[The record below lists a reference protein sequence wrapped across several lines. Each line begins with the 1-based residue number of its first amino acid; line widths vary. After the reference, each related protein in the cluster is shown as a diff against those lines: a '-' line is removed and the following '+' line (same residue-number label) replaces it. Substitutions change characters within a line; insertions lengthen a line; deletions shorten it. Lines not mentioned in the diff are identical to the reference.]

1 MNYRFSKA
9 ERLALEFLEVFERD
23 RPLDQ
28 EEFEEW
34 IRINAFSAD
43 EVRDAAQQAVRKG
56 WVDGLVRQNRS
67 EVAFVGCCEFVG
79 FSMHSARAAHKPH
92 STRQATNTHSRS
104 AGLWRT
110 RTMLGRPNHA
120 RLLST

>member
-1 MNYRFSKA
+1 MATVRLSDIENLGDELPISKA

-56 WVDGLVRQNRS
+56 WVEDTTDGLRLTDAGR
-67 EVAFVGCCEFVG
+67 
-79 FSMHSARAAHKPH
+79 K
-92 STRQATNTHSRS
+92 NTE
-104 AGLWRT
+104 G
-110 RTMLGRPNHA
+110 
-120 RLLST
+120 